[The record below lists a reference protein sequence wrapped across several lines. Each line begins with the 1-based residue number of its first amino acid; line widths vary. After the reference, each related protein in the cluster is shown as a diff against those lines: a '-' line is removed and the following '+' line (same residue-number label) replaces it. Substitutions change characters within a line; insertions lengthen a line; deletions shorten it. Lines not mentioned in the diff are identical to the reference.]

1 MIRFWLGLALL
12 GGSWLFGLKYYHEP
26 DYLTFSILI
35 IAGSLL
41 LWGALQR
48 LPGTVE
54 SFIAIFMLVPVA
66 VLAPGPYRAIPILI
80 IAGLLLNLAPFP
92 VRWPRLMASGI
103 FAAGLVLLCQAMAMQ
118 VYEAGT
124 SRSHDLPAPIAK
136 LLQPITSALDIDAA
150 AVGSTL
156 TMSSMRKTHP
166 LGATWELILDPATWC
181 FFVGGIAFLIVRS
194 WSRENPLQR
203 WESLLPQMAL
213 FAVCVLLWI
222 PIRVGLHLS
231 I

>member
-92 VRWPRLMASGI
+92 VRWPRLLGSGA
-103 FAAGLVLLCQAMAMQ
+103 FAAGIVLLCQSLAMQ

-124 SRSHDLPAPIAK
+124 ARSHDVPAPIAK
-136 LLQPITSALDIDAA
+136 LLLPISYGLVIDAG
-150 AVGSTL
+150 AVV
-156 TMSSMRKTHP
+156 
-166 LGATWELILDPATWC
+166 AQA
-181 FFVGGIAFLIVRS
+181 
-194 WSRENPLQR
+194 SRQPVSGL
-203 WESLLPQMAL
+203 SH
-213 FAVCVLLWI
+213 AVCKRGELRSGDI
-222 PIRVGLHLS
+222 EGQGRAATGCPAAPMEDVGADGR
-231 I
+231 